1 MTDPDTT
8 LGRIDDLLAGAD
20 WEGTDAMRWAPPEQ
34 ALPEEP
40 EIPPPPDSLAADLA
54 RIGNATREMGRI
66 IAAQVAPI
74 TNAIGAALELEHRL
88 DLLQALVPDD
98 TERAAYWTAARGNLD
113 RAIELAQTGEPLPEP
128 TVTEPSTARS
138 FPRFNMRIVTD
149 RSTT

>member
-20 WEGTDAMRWAPPEQ
+20 WEGTDAMHWAPPEQ
-34 ALPEEP
+34 PLPKEP
-40 EIPPPPDSLAADLA
+40 EIPLPPDSLAADLA

-66 IAAQVAPI
+66 IAAQFAPI
-74 TNAIGAALELEHRL
+74 TDAIGAALELERRL

-128 TVTEPSTARS
+128 PVTEPTPAPL
-138 FPRFNMRIVTD
+138 PRFNIRIVTD